1 MDFLL
6 KAISTFAGNFLS
18 GLISSVLTGVS
29 EIFQKYVYLFITDSL
44 VTTAQKA
51 VVGISIPLIVL
62 FTIKQYFDVYIMETS
77 GDPESDPL
85 DVLVRGAQAIA
96 VVCCSSWIFYTFMNF
111 CSAFAE
117 NVISVNQVNSLMS
130 NFTESVNILK
140 LTGGSNGFI
149 GIIFLT
155 AMLIGIFAFY
165 VIAVIRAAQLA
176 IMFVILPLFATEL
189 THVSKE
195 RFQGL
200 ITNIIVTGLYFVL
213 QLLLFKFFVS
223 SLGMSMTDIVA
234 KNDPDTFMLDEY
246 AFKAI
251 GFCIAML
258 QGPKWLDKFIYNSGV
273 GDTAK
278 RTTGSLVQT
287 AITWGMKVK

>member
-6 KAISTFAGNFLS
+6 KAISAFAGNFLS
-18 GLISSVLTGVS
+18 GLISSVLTGVT

-111 CSAFAE
+111 CSAFADS
-117 NVISVNQVNSLMS
+117 VIGDDKVDSLMS

-140 LTGGSNGFI
+140 IATGASGLI
-149 GIIFLT
+149 GIIFLI
-155 AMLIGIFAFY
+155 AMLIGVFAFY

-176 IMFVILPLFATEL
+176 MMFILLPLFATEL

-200 ITNIIVTGLYFVL
+200 ITNIVVTGLYFVL

-258 QGPKWLDKFIYNSGV
+258 QGPKWLDKFVYNSGV

-287 AITWGMKVK
+287 AITWGMRAK

>member
-85 DVLVRGAQAIA
+85 DALVRGAQAIA

-117 NVISVNQVNSLMS
+117 NVIGVNQVNSLMS

-140 LTGGSNGFI
+140 ITGGSNGFI

-223 SLGMSMTDIVA
+223 SSRYI
-234 KNDPDTFMLDEY
+234 Y
-246 AFKAI
+246 A
-251 GFCIAML
+251 G
-258 QGPKWLDKFIYNSGV
+258 
-273 GDTAK
+273 
-278 RTTGSLVQT
+278 
-287 AITWGMKVK
+287 